1 MTSADT
7 LRYPGVIMEWKIGDL
22 VQLKSGGPKMTV
34 TNLLEHGPV
43 VERENVICTWF
54 VGDKRN
60 QGPFDPATL
69 KSAKPSD

>member
-1 MTSADT
+1 
-7 LRYPGVIMEWKIGDL
+7 
-22 VQLKSGGPKMTV
+22 MTV